1 MTTKC
6 TMRSRIEKK
15 KANIGTTRKSEHGY
29 MLDNS
34 IESMLKFLNL
44 ITAMEYVRESPDS

>member
-1 MTTKC
+1 MHNETLDGKN
-6 TMRSRIEKK
+6 
-15 KANIGTTRKSEHGY
+15 KANIGTTGKSEHGY

-44 ITAMEYVRESPDS
+44 ITAM